1 MQLSFITRAACRCAC
16 AALAVL
22 LVSCGGGGGGGGD
35 STPGAGGGPAGSG
48 RTGLMTYL
56 RINKVLAVD
65 MAAGTTRTLFAP
77 DLNRSYVATGVGPN
91 GELAVA
97 YNSSTTGPTSTLT
110 ILKPDGTTEVSTKY
124 SYLIKG
130 QPKFSPDGSKL
141 AFTAGVYQNGSIRY
155 FTQMVARSGAE
166 LYYFNSFDRPGW
178 TPDGRLIMI
187 SEDGKLDLYLSAA
200 VPTDPL
206 TLIPNSSNIGSFS
219 VHPDGKKIA
228 FSRGVGG
235 AARHIYIMNID
246 GTGTAQ
252 VTTSYN
258 SEEAWVAFSPSG
270 AELLLTSSGCISASD
285 SGETAGDVDRDLIHI
300 ISADARVLDI
310 RGLANSG
317 ASTRLLDETGS
328 TRCTDTN
335 PSWR

>member
-1 MQLSFITRAACRCAC
+1 MQLSFVFRAARRSAWL
-16 AALAVL
+16 ALAIL
-22 LVSCGGGGGGGGD
+22 LSACGGGGGGD
-35 STPGAGGGPAGSG
+35 SGSGSGGGPPPASSG
-48 RTGLMTYL
+48 RTGQMVYL
-56 RINKVLAVD
+56 KINQVLAVN

-77 DLNRSYVATGVGPN
+77 DLNRSYVGTGVGPN

-110 ILKPDGTTEVSTKY
+110 ILKPDGTTEVSTTY

-141 AFTAGVYQNGSIRY
+141 AFTAGVYEGGSIRY
-155 FTQMVARSGAE
+155 FTQMVSRSGEE
-166 LYYFNSFDRPGW
+166 LFYFDNLDRPGW

-187 SEDGKLDLYLSAA
+187 SEDGNLDLYLSAA
-200 VPTDPL
+200 TLPGPL

-219 VHPDGKKIA
+219 VHPDGTKIA

-235 AARHIYIMNID
+235 AARHIYVMNID
-246 GTGTAQ
+246 GTATAQ

-258 SEEAWVAFSPSG
+258 SEEAWVGFSPNG
-270 AELLLTSSGCISASD
+270 AELLLTSAGCISASA
-285 SGETAGDVDRDLIHI
+285 SGETAGDVDRDLIHLI
-300 ISADARVLDI
+300 PADSRMLDI

-317 ASTRLLDETGS
+317 ASTRLLDESGS
-328 TRCTDTN
+328 TRCADSS